1 MQALYLFATDRAAA
15 YFWAVLP
22 LFHSWRRTPMKK
34 MIVLIAAMT
43 LLSLSVGCSGSGLL
57 SQFKSRCSGG
67 CQTPPVNPSFGYPA
81 GDCNSSAA
89 EGEFIGGGQVIDAG
103 NSTSYMND
111 GYIQSDPYMSGSNSG
126 GATINPPV
134 FDSYSGPS
142 YGSTIGPP
150 ASSGNLPAPPIGN

>member
-1 MQALYLFATDRAAA
+1 
-15 YFWAVLP
+15 
-22 LFHSWRRTPMKK
+22 MKK

-43 LLSLSVGCSGSGLL
+43 LLSVSVGCSGSGLL

-111 GYIQSDPYMSGSNSG
+111 SYIQSDPYMSGSNSG

-142 YGSTIGPP
+142 YGSFEFLCRTRNQYSRGPTNKSP
-150 ASSGNLPAPPIGN
+150 RLAARHSYPRLPRIALQSLLFARHYFR